1 MVKVWLVSVA
11 VVIFAVDGGSFGMME
26 VVVMIMVDGG
36 SCVIGSGDHCC

>member
-1 MVKVWLVSVA
+1 MVKVWLVSVP
-11 VVIFAVDGGSFGMME
+11 VVIFAVDGGSCGMME